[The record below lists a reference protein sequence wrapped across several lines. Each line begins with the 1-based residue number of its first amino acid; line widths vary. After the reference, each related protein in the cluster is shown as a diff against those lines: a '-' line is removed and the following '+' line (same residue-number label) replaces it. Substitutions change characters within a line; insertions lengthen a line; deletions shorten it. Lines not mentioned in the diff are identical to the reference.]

1 MLLWKNLRLLLRKGR
16 LDICTQLAVSS
27 TVLEM
32 IIAVLGVCKEVQQ
45 DLMLTVIMCSLNCT
59 EKLNIHRFAFII
71 QMFFEMKMIK
81 SSVY

>member
-1 MLLWKNLRLLLRKGR
+1 MKAGECHWGRHIASLTKFEVLLLRKGR

-27 TVLEM
+27 TVPEI
-32 IIAVLGVCKEVQQ
+32 IIAVLSVCKEVQQ

-71 QMFFEMKMIK
+71 
-81 SSVY
+81 